1 MLLAE
6 TGTKM
11 RDQEWIKA
19 LADDTKEKFTCQEL
33 PDGGAFITA
42 QIEGNRVVY
51 SVLLT
56 KTEKPLSRAEAE
68 SHFVCELS
76 KK

>member
-1 MLLAE
+1 
-6 TGTKM
+6 M
-11 RDQEWIKA
+11 RDQDWIKA
-19 LADDTKEKFTCQEL
+19 LADDTRVKFTYQEL

-56 KTEKPLSRAEAE
+56 KIEKPLSRETVE
-68 SHFVCELS
+68 SNLDGEL
-76 KK
+76 

>member
-1 MLLAE
+1 
-6 TGTKM
+6 M
-11 RDQEWIKA
+11 RDQDWIKA
-19 LADDTKEKFTCQEL
+19 LADDTKVKFTYQEL

-56 KTEKPLSRAEAE
+56 KIEKPLSRETVE
-68 SHFVCELS
+68 SHFDGELS
-76 KK
+76 KR